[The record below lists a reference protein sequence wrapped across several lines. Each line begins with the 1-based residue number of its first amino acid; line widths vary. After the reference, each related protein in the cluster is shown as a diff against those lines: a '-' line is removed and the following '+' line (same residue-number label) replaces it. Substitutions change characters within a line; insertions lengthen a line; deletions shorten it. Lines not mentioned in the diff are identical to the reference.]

1 MVYLFTA
8 ETVDPA
14 ARLHARM
21 FAPHVAE
28 IPEDPATGVASAPM
42 AAYAVHY
49 GLAPDGRFLIE
60 QGLEMG
66 RPSQIHVVARRA
78 AGAFTELKIGG
89 QTVIVGEG
97 EIFW

>member
-1 MVYLFTA
+1 
-8 ETVDPA
+8 
-14 ARLHARM
+14 
-21 FAPHVAE
+21 
-28 IPEDPATGVASAPM
+28 
-42 AAYAVHY
+42 
-49 GLAPDGRFLIE
+49 
-60 QGLEMG
+60 MG